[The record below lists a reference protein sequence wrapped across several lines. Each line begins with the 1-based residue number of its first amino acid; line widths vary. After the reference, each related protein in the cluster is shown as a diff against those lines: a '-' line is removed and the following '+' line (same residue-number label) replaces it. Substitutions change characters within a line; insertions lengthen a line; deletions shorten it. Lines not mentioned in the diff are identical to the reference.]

1 MFSLLRHLLLYWI
14 HLLPMV
20 RLCAFLEHQS
30 SSLQTRFLLF
40 SSACD
45 PDGSIS
51 SWCFARIWISGF
63 GILFRLFSGSSS
75 MWNSWFSRSSTESA
89 LVRLLNTVVNVDC
102 PERFNLFLVMGWPT
116 DNDSRKNSTPTLLYS
131 VWHAL
136 LVAHKRL
143 CV

>member
-1 MFSLLRHLLLYWI
+1 MFSLSRRLLLYWI

-51 SWCFARIWISGF
+51 VLQGF
-63 GILFRLFSGSSS
+63 GLAVLGFFSDFFQVQVPCEILDLVDHLQSQV
-75 MWNSWFSRSSTESA
+75 WF
-89 LVRLLNTVVNVDC
+89 VC
-102 PERFNLFLVMGWPT
+102 
-116 DNDSRKNSTPTLLYS
+116 
-131 VWHAL
+131 
-136 LVAHKRL
+136 
-143 CV
+143 

>member
-1 MFSLLRHLLLYWI
+1 MFSLSRRLLLYWI

-51 SWCFARIWISGF
+51 SWCFASGF
-63 GILFRLFSGSSS
+63 GILFRLFQVQVPCEILDLVDHLQSQL
-75 MWNSWFSRSSTESA
+75 WF
-89 LVRLLNTVVNVDC
+89 VC
-102 PERFNLFLVMGWPT
+102 
-116 DNDSRKNSTPTLLYS
+116 
-131 VWHAL
+131 
-136 LVAHKRL
+136 
-143 CV
+143 

>member
-1 MFSLLRHLLLYWI
+1 MFFLSRRLLLYWI

-30 SSLQTRFLLF
+30 SSLQTRFPLF

-63 GILFRLFSGSSS
+63 GILFRLFQVQVPCEILDLVDHLQSQL
-75 MWNSWFSRSSTESA
+75 WFVCEYG
-89 LVRLLNTVVNVDC
+89 C
-102 PERFNLFLVMGWPT
+102 Q
-116 DNDSRKNSTPTLLYS
+116 
-131 VWHAL
+131 
-136 LVAHKRL
+136 
-143 CV
+143 C